1 MSQKNRH
8 LSKITPVVL
17 RLPLHWHVERIAMGK
32 YGVMEYQ
39 GMRISGYLL
48 LLQHPELPIPHC
60 LSATYPLCLSVLVI

>member
-48 LLQHPELPIPHC
+48 LLQHPKLPIPHC